1 MSRFRYK
8 AIAIGASAGGITAC
22 RKLLTLIDKELN
34 IPVFIVQHIKKDNTS
49 DVGKLMSE
57 LTGLEVIEPESNT
70 PVLPYKVY
78 LAPADY
84 HMVIEQD
91 KTISLLSSEP
101 VNYSRPSIDVLF
113 ESAAEA
119 YGEELIGIILSGSSC
134 DGTKGILRIEEL
146 GGCTVVQNP
155 DDTEF
160 NTMPFS
166 AMARADTDFI
176 GSIEEIAQFLKSIIS
191 DKN

>member
-119 YGEELIGIILSGSSC
+119 YG
-134 DGTKGILRIEEL
+134 ILRIEEL